1 VAIFVL
7 GLYKGGKHGMYYSS
21 NVISIHIVDAKKQG
35 IYSAVF
41 ETGKSRVELFVSGVT
56 TGITKFG
63 EELIGKKILPQEV
76 DLGRSSL
83 IIEREGKHAC
93 IVNSEYPT
101 HHLQRITKR
110 IIENYKEKSTTE
122 EISELVEE
130 YIGMKP
136 IVIEKEAI
144 NN

>member
-1 VAIFVL
+1 MAIFVI
-7 GLYKGGKHGMYYSS
+7 GLYKGGKHGMYYTS
-21 NVISIHIVDAKKQG
+21 NVISIHIVDAKKKG

-41 ETGKSRVELFVSGVT
+41 ESGISRDELLVSGVT

-63 EELIGKKILPQEV
+63 EELIGKEILPQEV

-83 IIEREGKHAC
+83 IIEKEGKHAC
-93 IVNSEYPT
+93 IVNSKSPT
-101 HHLQRITKR
+101 HHLQRITER
-110 IIENYKEKSTTE
+110 IIEKYKESCTTE

-136 IVIEKEAI
+136 IVIEKEED
-144 NN
+144 NE